1 MHILGHLMIWAK
13 RTVLSKSTPKSEF
26 KDSTEALMLR
36 ESTMIKSPS
45 DTYAIQR
52 HFKEVNTL
60 LMNVVDSL
68 SRSGNPIVSTA
79 IQDITR
85 VSQSLLLLEQ
95 SVGDQMK
102 LKQSQLRALMS
113 VGQVINSSLGLRR
126 VLEEVMDS
134 LIGLIHAERGFLM
147 LRESNGELAVQIAR
161 GIAHINLDEEA
172 FKVSKTVVRKVVES
186 GAPVLTTNAQADPR
200 FDAQL
205 SVAAYQLRSILCV
218 PLKLKDDL
226 IGVLYVDNR
235 AHAGIFKENEL
246 ELISAFADQAA
257 VAIDSAR
264 LFEDLQESHRE
275 LERAYQATLEGW
287 VRALDLRDKETEGHT
302 QRVTKLTERLARSI
316 GVEGDAL
323 IHITRGALLHDI
335 GKMAI
340 PDGILLKPGQL
351 TDEERLL
358 IQKHPVYAY
367 EMLSPIDFLVP
378 AIDIPYCHHEKW
390 DGSGYPRG
398 LRGKEIPF
406 AARIFPVIDV
416 WDALTSN
423 RPYRKALPQYEV
435 RERIKAE
442 SGKHFDPVVVDA
454 FMELRDLNV

>member
-1 MHILGHLMIWAK
+1 
-13 RTVLSKSTPKSEF
+13 
-26 KDSTEALMLR
+26 
-36 ESTMIKSPS
+36 MIKNPT
-45 DTYAIQR
+45 DMHAIQS
-52 HFKEVNTL
+52 HFKNVNAL

-85 VSQSLLLLEQ
+85 VSQSLLMLEQ
-95 SVGDQMK
+95 SVGDQLK

-134 LIGLIHAERGFLM
+134 LISLMRAERGFLM
-147 LRESNGELAVQIAR
+147 LREPNGELLVRIAR
-161 GIAHINLDEEA
+161 GIAHVNLNEEA
-172 FKVSKTVVRKVVES
+172 FKVSRTVVRRVVETN
-186 GAPVLTTNAQADPR
+186 APVLTTNAQADPR
-200 FDAQL
+200 FDGQM
-205 SVAAYQLRSILCV
+205 SIAAFQLRSILCV
-218 PLKLKDDL
+218 PLKLKDEL

-235 AHAGIFKENEL
+235 AHAGIFKENDL

-302 QRVTKLTERLARSI
+302 QRVTILTHRLARSM
-316 GVEGDAL
+316 GVSDAEL
-323 IHITRGALLHDI
+323 VHMTRGALLHDI

-340 PDGILLKPGQL
+340 PDGILLKPSQL
-351 TDEERLL
+351 TEEERKL
-358 IQKHPVYAY
+358 IQKHPIYAY

-390 DGSGYPRG
+390 DGTGYPRG
-398 LRGKEIPF
+398 LKQDEIPF
-406 AARIFPVIDV
+406 AARIFPIIDV
-416 WDALTSN
+416 WDALTSD
-423 RPYRKALPQYEV
+423 RPYRKAMAHDEV
-435 RERIKAE
+435 RKLIQAD
-442 SGKHFDPVVVDA
+442 SGKHFDPLVVEA
-454 FMELRDLNV
+454 FLDLKDLSI

>member
-1 MHILGHLMIWAK
+1 M
-13 RTVLSKSTPKSEF
+13 T
-26 KDSTEALMLR
+26 
-36 ESTMIKSPS
+36 KSPS
-45 DTYAIQR
+45 DSYAIQR
-52 HFKEVNTL
+52 QFKDVNTL
-60 LMNVVDSL
+60 FMNVVDSL
-68 SRSGNPIVSTA
+68 SRSGNPLVSTA

-85 VSQSLLLLEQ
+85 ISQSLLLLEQ

-113 VGQVINSSLGLRR
+113 VGQVINSSMGLTR
-126 VLEEVMDS
+126 VLDEVMDS
-134 LIGLIHAERGFLM
+134 LISLMHAERGFLM
-147 LRESNGELAVQIAR
+147 LRESNGEFAVQIAR

-200 FDAQL
+200 FDAQM

-235 AHAGIFKENEL
+235 AHAGIFKENDL
-246 ELISAFADQAA
+246 ELISGFADQAA

-275 LERAYQATLEGW
+275 LEKAYQATLEGW

-302 QRVTKLTERLARSI
+302 QRVTILTQRLARSM

-323 IHITRGALLHDI
+323 VHITRGALLHDI

-351 TDEERLL
+351 TEDERML

-367 EMLSPIDFLVP
+367 EMLSPIAFLVP

-398 LRGKEIPF
+398 LRGKDIPF
-406 AARIFPVIDV
+406 AARIFPVVDV

-423 RPYRKALPQYEV
+423 RPYRRALPQYEV
-435 RERIKAE
+435 RQRIKND

-454 FMELRDLNV
+454 FMEMKDLSV

>member
-1 MHILGHLMIWAK
+1 MIK
-13 RTVLSKSTPKSEF
+13 TPTDIYGIQRQF
-26 KDSTEALMLR
+26 KD
-36 ESTMIKSPS
+36 
-45 DTYAIQR
+45 
-52 HFKEVNTL
+52 VNIL

-79 IQDITR
+79 LQDITR
-85 VSQSLLLLEQ
+85 ISQTLLMLEQ
-95 SVGDQMK
+95 SVGDQLK

-113 VGQVINSSLGLRR
+113 VGQVINSSLGLQR

-134 LIGLIHAERGFLM
+134 LISLMRAERGFLM
-147 LRESNGELAVQIAR
+147 LREPNGELVVRIAR
-161 GIAHINLDEEA
+161 GIAHVGLDEEA
-172 FKVSKTVVRKVVES
+172 FIVSRSVVRKVVES
-186 GAPVLTTNAQADPR
+186 KAPVLTTNAQADPR
-200 FDAQL
+200 FDAQM
-205 SVAAYQLRSILCV
+205 SIAAYQLRSILCV
-218 PLKLKDDL
+218 PLKLKNEL

-235 AHAGIFKENEL
+235 AHAGIFKENDL

-264 LFEDLQESHRE
+264 LFEDLQDSHRE

-302 QRVTKLTERLARSI
+302 QRVTILTHRLARSM
-316 GVEGDAL
+316 GVNDTE
-323 IHITRGALLHDI
+323 IVHITRGALLHDI

-351 TDEERLL
+351 TEEERKL

-398 LRGKEIPF
+398 LKQDEIPF
-406 AARIFPVIDV
+406 AARIFPIIDV
-416 WDALTSN
+416 WDALTSD
-423 RPYRKALPQYEV
+423 RPYRKAVPHDEV
-435 RERIKAE
+435 RRLVRAE
-442 SGKHFDPVVVDA
+442 SGKHFDPLVVEA
-454 FMELRDLNV
+454 FMDLKDLSI

>member
-1 MHILGHLMIWAK
+1 M
-13 RTVLSKSTPKSEF
+13 V
-26 KDSTEALMLR
+26 
-36 ESTMIKSPS
+36 KSPS
-45 DTYAIQR
+45 DSYAIQR
-52 HFKEVNTL
+52 QFKDVNTL

-68 SRSGNPIVSTA
+68 SRSGNPLVSTA

-85 VSQSLLLLEQ
+85 ISQSLLLLEQ

-113 VGQVINSSLGLRR
+113 VGQVINSSMGLRR

-134 LIGLIHAERGFLM
+134 LISLMHAERGFLM

-200 FDAQL
+200 FDAQM

-235 AHAGIFKENEL
+235 AHAGIFKENDL
-246 ELISAFADQAA
+246 ELISGFADQAA
-257 VAIDSAR
+257 LAIDSAR

-275 LERAYQATLEGW
+275 LEKAYQATLEGW

-302 QRVTKLTERLARSI
+302 QRVTILTQRLARSM

-323 IHITRGALLHDI
+323 VHITRGALLHDI

-351 TDEERLL
+351 TDDERML

-367 EMLSPIDFLVP
+367 EMLSPIAFLVP

-398 LRGKEIPF
+398 LRGKDIPF
-406 AARIFPVIDV
+406 AARIFPVVDV

-423 RPYRKALPQYEV
+423 RPYRRALPQYEV
-435 RERIKAE
+435 RQRIKND

-454 FMELRDLNV
+454 FMEMKDLSV

>member
-1 MHILGHLMIWAK
+1 MIK
-13 RTVLSKSTPKSEF
+13 TPTDIYGIQRQF
-26 KDSTEALMLR
+26 KD
-36 ESTMIKSPS
+36 
-45 DTYAIQR
+45 
-52 HFKEVNTL
+52 VNIL

-79 IQDITR
+79 LQDITR
-85 VSQSLLLLEQ
+85 ISQTLLMLEQ
-95 SVGDQMK
+95 SVGDQLK

-113 VGQVINSSLGLRR
+113 VGQVIKSSVGLQR

-134 LIGLIHAERGFLM
+134 LISLMRAERGFLM
-147 LRESNGELAVQIAR
+147 LREPNGELVVRIAR
-161 GIAHINLDEEA
+161 GIAHVSLDEEA
-172 FKVSKTVVRKVVES
+172 FIVSRSVVRKVVES
-186 GAPVLTTNAQADPR
+186 KAPVLTTNAQADPR
-200 FDAQL
+200 FDAQM
-205 SVAAYQLRSILCV
+205 SIAAYQLRSILCV
-218 PLKLKDDL
+218 PLKLKNEL

-235 AHAGIFKENEL
+235 AHAGIFKENDL

-264 LFEDLQESHRE
+264 LFEDLQDSHRE

-302 QRVTKLTERLARSI
+302 QRVTILTHRLARSM
-316 GVEGDAL
+316 GVNDTE
-323 IHITRGALLHDI
+323 IVHITRGALLHDI

-351 TDEERLL
+351 TEEERKL

-398 LRGKEIPF
+398 LKQDEIPF
-406 AARIFPVIDV
+406 AARIFPIIDV
-416 WDALTSN
+416 WDALTSD
-423 RPYRKALPQYEV
+423 RPYRKAVPHDEV
-435 RERIKAE
+435 RRLVRAE
-442 SGKHFDPVVVDA
+442 SGKHFDPLVVEA
-454 FMELRDLNV
+454 FMDLKDLSI

>member
-1 MHILGHLMIWAK
+1 M
-13 RTVLSKSTPKSEF
+13 F
-26 KDSTEALMLR
+26 R
-36 ESTMIKSPS
+36 ESIMTKSPS
-45 DTYAIQR
+45 DSYAIQR
-52 HFKEVNTL
+52 HFKDVNTL

-68 SRSGNPIVSTA
+68 SRSGNPLVSTV

-113 VGQVINSSLGLRR
+113 VGQVINSSMGLRR

-134 LIGLIHAERGFLM
+134 LISLMHAERGFLM

-172 FKVSKTVVRKVVES
+172 FKVSKTIVRKVVES

-200 FDAQL
+200 FDAQM

-235 AHAGIFKENEL
+235 AHAGIFKENDL
-246 ELISAFADQAA
+246 ELISGFADQAA
-257 VAIDSAR
+257 VAINSAR

-275 LERAYQATLEGW
+275 LEKAYQATLEGW

-302 QRVTKLTERLARSI
+302 QRVTILTQRLARSM
-316 GVEGDAL
+316 GVDGEAL
-323 IHITRGALLHDI
+323 VHITRGALLHDI

-351 TDEERLL
+351 TDDERML

-367 EMLSPIDFLVP
+367 EMLSPIAFLVP

-398 LRGKEIPF
+398 LRGKDIPF
-406 AARIFPVIDV
+406 AARIFPVVDV

-423 RPYRKALPQYEV
+423 RPYRKAFPQDEV
-435 RERIKAE
+435 RQRIKND

-454 FMELRDLNV
+454 FMEMKDLSV

>member
-1 MHILGHLMIWAK
+1 M
-13 RTVLSKSTPKSEF
+13 F
-26 KDSTEALMLR
+26 R
-36 ESTMIKSPS
+36 ESVMVKSPS
-45 DTYAIQR
+45 DSYAIQR
-52 HFKEVNTL
+52 QFKDVTTL

-68 SRSGNPIVSTA
+68 SRSGNPLVSTA

-85 VSQSLLLLEQ
+85 ISQSLLLLEQ
-95 SVGDQMK
+95 SVGDQLK

-113 VGQVINSSLGLRR
+113 VGQVINSPLGLRR

-134 LIGLIHAERGFLM
+134 LISLMHAERGFLM

-172 FKVSKTVVRKVVES
+172 FKVSKTIVRKVVES

-200 FDAQL
+200 FDAQM

-235 AHAGIFKENEL
+235 AHAGIFKENDL
-246 ELISAFADQAA
+246 ELISGFADQAA

-275 LERAYQATLEGW
+275 LEKAYQATLEGW

-302 QRVTKLTERLARSI
+302 QRVTILTQRLARSM

-323 IHITRGALLHDI
+323 VHITRGALLHDI

-340 PDGILLKPGQL
+340 PDGILLKPDQL
-351 TDEERLL
+351 TEDERML

-367 EMLSPIDFLVP
+367 EMLSPIAFLVP

-398 LRGKEIPF
+398 IRGKEIPF

-423 RPYRKALPQYEV
+423 RPYRRALPQYEV
-435 RERIKAE
+435 RARIKAE

-454 FMELRDLNV
+454 FMEMKDLSV

>member
-1 MHILGHLMIWAK
+1 M
-13 RTVLSKSTPKSEF
+13 T
-26 KDSTEALMLR
+26 
-36 ESTMIKSPS
+36 KSPA
-45 DTYAIQR
+45 DIYAIQR
-52 HFKEVNTL
+52 QFRDVNSL

-85 VSQSLLLLEQ
+85 VTQSLLLLEQ

-102 LKQSQLRALMS
+102 LNQSQLRALMS

-134 LIGLIHAERGFLM
+134 LISLMHAERGFLM
-147 LRESNGELAVQIAR
+147 LREANGELAVQIAR

-172 FKVSKTVVRKVVES
+172 FKVSKTIVHKVVDS

-200 FDAQL
+200 FDAQM
-205 SVAAYQLRSILCV
+205 SIAAYQLRSILCA
-218 PLKLKDDL
+218 PLKLKNNL

-235 AHAGIFKENEL
+235 AHAGIFKDHDL

-275 LERAYQATLEGW
+275 LEKAYQATLEGW

-302 QRVTKLTERLARSI
+302 QRVTILTQRLARSMGI
-316 GVEGDAL
+316 EGDAL
-323 IHITRGALLHDI
+323 VHITRGALLHDI

-351 TDEERLL
+351 TEDERML

-367 EMLSPIDFLVP
+367 EMLSPIAFLIP

-406 AARIFPVIDV
+406 AARIFPVVDV

-423 RPYRKALPQYEV
+423 RPYRRAMPQYEV
-435 RERIKAE
+435 RARIKAD

-454 FMELRDLNV
+454 FMELKDLSV

>member
-1 MHILGHLMIWAK
+1 
-13 RTVLSKSTPKSEF
+13 
-26 KDSTEALMLR
+26 
-36 ESTMIKSPS
+36 MIKNPS
-45 DTYAIQR
+45 DSYAIQR
-52 HFKEVNTL
+52 HFKDVNAL

-85 VSQSLLLLEQ
+85 ISQSLLMLEQ

-134 LIGLIHAERGFLM
+134 LISLMHAERGFLM

-161 GIAHINLDEEA
+161 GIAHINLDEAA
-172 FKVSKTVVRKVVES
+172 FSVSKTVVRKVVDS

-218 PLKLKDDL
+218 PLKLKNDL

-235 AHAGIFKENEL
+235 AHAGIFKENDL

-275 LERAYQATLEGW
+275 LEKAYQATLEGW
-287 VRALDLRDKETEGHT
+287 VRALDMRDKETEGHT
-302 QRVTKLTERLARSI
+302 QRVTILTQRLARSM
-316 GVEGDAL
+316 GVNDDAL
-323 IHITRGALLHDI
+323 VNITRGALLHDI

-340 PDGILLKPGQL
+340 PDGILLKPSQL
-351 TDEERLL
+351 TDDERML

-367 EMLSPIDFLVP
+367 EMLSPIAFLVP

-435 RERIKAE
+435 RARIKAD

-454 FMELRDLNV
+454 FMELRDLSV